1 MACESFRKTYYGVV
15 RPPQA
20 TMITLYRHLLR
31 EILATTLIAIGI
43 LTFVLVLGNIFTRL
57 FDLIVNHDVPH
68 WFIWE
73 FILMLIPFSLVFTL
87 PWGLLTAIMIVFG
100 RMSADSE
107 LVAIRASGISLSSL
121 IAPVLLLAVL
131 ASGVCFVMNSYLAPF
146 AMDRIKSMVYN
157 LAREAP
163 GALFDDDTVIDQ
175 FPDKRIYVA
184 RKEGNVVYNLHVWDL
199 DDRKRPIRS
208 FRASKGEITPDEA
221 NNAITLKLHDARM
234 EQRNEGKPFELSM
247 IGLGRRFD
255 EFPLRISLSELMEK
269 ANRAKSDSALPLSHL
284 IGRISR
290 GREKPADYVW
300 SGTLTEIQKRVAASF
315 SCITFTLIGIPLAI
329 RSHRRETSIGVAL
342 SFGVVFAYYFLIM
355 VAETYKST
363 PGAFPELIIW
373 APNVVFQ
380 LLGLLALVRVS
391 RS

>member
-1 MACESFRKTYYGVV
+1 MF
-15 RPPQA
+15 
-20 TMITLYRHLLR
+20 TLYRHLLR

-57 FDLIVNHDVPH
+57 FDLMVNHDVPA

-73 FILMLIPFSLVFTL
+73 FIVMLIPFSLVFTL
-87 PWGLLTAIMIVFG
+87 PWGLLTAIIIVFG

-107 LVAIRASGISLSSL
+107 LVAIRASGISLSAL
-121 IAPVLLLAVL
+121 IAPVLLLSVA

-163 GALFDDDTVIDQ
+163 GSLFDDDTVIDQ

-199 DDRKRPIRS
+199 DDRKRPLRS
-208 FRASKGEITPDEA
+208 FRAARGEITPDEG
-221 NNAITLKLHDARM
+221 NNAIILKLYDARM
-234 EQRNEGKPFELSM
+234 EQRNEGKPFELPM
-247 IGLGRRFD
+247 INLGRRFD

-284 IGRISR
+284 IGRLAR
-290 GREKPADYVW
+290 GREKPSDYVW

-342 SFGVVFAYYFLIM
+342 SFAIVFAYYFLIM
-355 VAETYKST
+355 VAETYKAT

-373 APNVVFQ
+373 APNVIFQ
-380 LLGLLALVRVS
+380 VLGLVALIKVS